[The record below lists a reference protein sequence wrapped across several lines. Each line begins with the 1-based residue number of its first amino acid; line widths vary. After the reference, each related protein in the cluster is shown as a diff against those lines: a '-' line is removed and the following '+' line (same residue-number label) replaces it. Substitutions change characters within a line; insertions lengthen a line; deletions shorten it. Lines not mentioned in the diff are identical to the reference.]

1 MFKFSKTSRER
12 LETCD
17 GALIQVMEDALRASE
32 VDFGIAEGH
41 RSKERQMRLFMDG
54 KTKIDGVKR
63 KGKHNHEPSQAVD
76 IYAWVN
82 GKSNYKTNYLLYLG
96 GIIKATGYHLGVRI
110 RSGFNFDQD
119 GELLE
124 QSFDDLVH
132 HEIK

>member
-41 RSKERQMRLFMDG
+41 RSLERQAELFTQE
-54 KTKIDGVKR
+54 KTTVLR
-63 KGKHNHEPSQAVD
+63 SKHNETPSQAVD

-82 GKSNYKTNYLLYLG
+82 GKANYETHNLAYIAGVVHRVAYEYGLNIRWG
-96 GIIKATGYHLGVRI
+96 GNWNGNSEIIT
-110 RSGFNFDQD
+110 D
-119 GELLE
+119 

-132 HEIK
+132 FELN